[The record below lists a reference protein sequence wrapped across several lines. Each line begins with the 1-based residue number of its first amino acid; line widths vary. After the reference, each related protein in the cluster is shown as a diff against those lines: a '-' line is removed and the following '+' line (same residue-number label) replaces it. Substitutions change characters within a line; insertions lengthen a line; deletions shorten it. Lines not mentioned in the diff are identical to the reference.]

1 MQQQTIL
8 PPIHSFAPD
17 MPLLDLPTA
26 QREEVSKE
34 ETAKPTP
41 FTLKEDLG
49 ILKCIRAYFG
59 SNFAADGKVP
69 WSFWHTY
76 RKTTGSWRSNSSLY
90 HHWIG
95 SICRKYKVF
104 LENGRLDDCIN
115 FVEAEMKVRSGK
127 KICLD
132 PPTVSPQ
139 RSHPTPLIALRAQTE
154 IVYCPAP
161 RDIPQHHPLMRNFSM
176 PWMPS
181 TSTPQ
186 PGPVPAPYAPQG
198 IRPPCQPFFYLP

>member
-1 MQQQTIL
+1 MQSTVL
-8 PPIHSFAPD
+8 PPIRTLAPD
-17 MPLLDLPTA
+17 MPVFDLPSA
-26 QREEVSKE
+26 QTEEPPKE
-34 ETAKPTP
+34 ETTKPTP

-59 SNFAADGKVP
+59 SSFAADGKVP

-104 LENGRLDDCIN
+104 LENGRLDECIN

-127 KICLD
+127 KIVLD
-132 PPTVSPQ
+132 APVMSPPRPQ
-139 RSHPTPLIALRAQTE
+139 ATPLVALRAQTE
-154 IVYCPAP
+154 IVYVPPP

-176 PWMPS
+176 PPPS

-186 PGPVPAPYAPQG
+186 PAPVPSPYAMQAM
-198 IRPPCQPFFYLP
+198 RHPCQNYFYLP